1 MTQSGFSK
9 LSTGKLLL
17 VAAVIAIVSGA
28 AVGMSV
34 GYVIHY
40 SAPTTREFYLF
51 DGSLPF
57 NDEPRPQGFGYPH
70 DIFVPDRITV
80 NKGDH
85 VLIHY
90 VNIEDIAEDHNF
102 MMESPYRFDAV
113 VYDNASNL
121 SGPVNGGKGAV
132 LGTHLNV
139 DTVVLGQG
147 QNATI
152 TFNASWAG
160 VFPYRCTFHQHTMTG
175 YLVVIG

>member
-9 LSTGKLLL
+9 LSTGKLLIA
-17 VAAVIAIVSGA
+17 AAVIAIVSGA

-102 MMESPYRFDAV
+102 VMESPYRFDAV
-113 VYDNASNL
+113 VYDNASIN
-121 SGPVNGGKGAV
+121 SGKGAV

-139 DTVVLGQG
+139 DTVVLGHG

-152 TFNASWAG
+152 TLTASWAG
-160 VFPYRCTFHQHTMTG
+160 VFPYRCTFHQPTMTG

>member
-1 MTQSGFSK
+1 MSGFGK
-9 LSTGKLLL
+9 MSTGKLLL
-17 VAAVIAIVSGA
+17 AAGVIAIVSGA
-28 AVGMSV
+28 SVGLSV

-57 NDEPRPQGFGYPH
+57 NDEPRPAGFGYPH

-80 NKGDH
+80 NKGDS

-90 VNIEDIAEDHNF
+90 VNIEDVAENHNF
-102 MMESPYRFDAV
+102 HMDAPYSFDAI
-113 VYDNASNL
+113 VYANASIN
-121 SGPVNGGKGAV
+121 SGKGEV
-132 LGTHLNV
+132 VNTFSRVNQ
-139 DTVVLGQG
+139 VVLEQG

-152 TFNASWAG
+152 TFTASWAG
-160 VFPYRCTFHQHTMTG
+160 VFPYRCDYHQPTMTG

>member
-9 LSTGKLLL
+9 LSTGKLLIA
-17 VAAVIAIVSGA
+17 AAVIAIVSGA

-80 NKGDH
+80 NKGAH

-102 MMESPYRFDAV
+102 VMESPYRFESV
-113 VYDNASNL
+113 VFDNARIKR
-121 SGPVNGGKGAV
+121 GMGAV
-132 LGTHLNV
+132 LGTHSNLAMRV
-139 DTVVLGQG
+139 WGQG
-147 QNATI
+147 QNATLI
-152 TFNASWAG
+152 
-160 VFPYRCTFHQHTMTG
+160 
-175 YLVVIG
+175 

>member
-1 MTQSGFSK
+1 MSGSGFSK
-9 LSTGKLLL
+9 LSTGRLLIA
-17 VAAVIAIVSGA
+17 AAVIAIVSGA
-28 AVGMSV
+28 SVGASV

-57 NDEPRPQGFGYPH
+57 NDQPRPQGFGYPH

-80 NKGDH
+80 NKGDT

-90 VNIEDIAEDHNF
+90 VNIEDVAEDHNF
-102 MMESPYRFDAV
+102 FMEAPYTFNAV
-113 VYDNASNL
+113 VYDNAS
-121 SGPVNGGKGAV
+121 VNAGKGAV
-132 LGTHLNV
+132 VQTLTHV

-152 TFNASWAG
+152 TFTASWAG
-160 VFPYRCTFHQHTMTG
+160 VFPYRCTFHQPTMTG

>member
-9 LSTGKLLL
+9 LSTGKLLIA
-17 VAAVIAIVSGA
+17 AAVIAIVSGA

-40 SAPTTREFYLF
+40 SAPTMREFYLF

-80 NKGDH
+80 NKGDR

-102 MMESPYRFDAV
+102 MMEQPYRFDAI
-113 VYDNASNL
+113 VYDNASI
-121 SGPVNGGKGAV
+121 NGGKGAV

-152 TFNASWAG
+152 TFTASWAG
-160 VFPYRCTFHQHTMTG
+160 VFPYRCTFHQPTMTG